1 MKIHHIIF
9 LTVVGMFVAYLI
21 YREIVHYLFHQ
32 NMKIGDNCSF
42 YIDVDRTSGTIR
54 HIEEKTDPV
63 VVLDNEMK
71 GYVLSRGDI
80 YPPFHPIF
88 HLV

>member
-1 MKIHHIIF
+1 MRLHHIIF
-9 LTVVGMFVAYLI
+9 IAVCSTFLVYLI
-21 YREIVHYLFHQ
+21 YREIVHYLFHR
-32 NMKIGDNCSF
+32 NMKIGDRCSF
-42 YIDVDRTSGTIR
+42 YIEQYRTSGMIR
-54 HIEEKTDPV
+54 HIEEKTGQI